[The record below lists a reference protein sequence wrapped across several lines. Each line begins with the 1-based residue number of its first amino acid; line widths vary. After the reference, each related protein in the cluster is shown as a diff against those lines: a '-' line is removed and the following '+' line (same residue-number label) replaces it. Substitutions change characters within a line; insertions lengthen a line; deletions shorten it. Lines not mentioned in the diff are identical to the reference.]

1 MALARD
7 DRWLA
12 DAQGRAL
19 AGAQVYYCSQ
29 PATVPADAPPSPLLT
44 VYGDIDG
51 TTAATQPLITDGF
64 GHCDAYVTTGVLF
77 TVAMYHPLFGEF
89 PVVLP
94 DQQVGGGGGGGSVVT
109 PFAGVPDGV
118 IDGVNTTFILR
129 NGLTPLTAVPTQME
143 AWLNYSQIPNVGYS
157 VGLLGGFATIVYSTP
172 PQPGTDSAPADV
184 IYAQGLT
191 IV

>member
-1 MALARD
+1 
-7 DRWLA
+7 
-12 DAQGRAL
+12 
-19 AGAQVYYCSQ
+19 
-29 PATVPADAPPSPLLT
+29 LLT

-109 PFAGVPDGV
+109 PFAGVPDGA